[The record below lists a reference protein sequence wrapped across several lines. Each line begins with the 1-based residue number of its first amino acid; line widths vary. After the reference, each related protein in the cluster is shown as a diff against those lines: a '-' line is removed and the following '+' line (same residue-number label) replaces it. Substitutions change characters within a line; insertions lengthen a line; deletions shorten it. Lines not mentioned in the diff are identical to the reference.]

1 MSYRTGYPSA
11 NWPIAGSM
19 REAFGAAGRF
29 RQYLAERFPI
39 AQLLPL
45 SALVSLP
52 AALGTQVYV
61 HSSLHNLPA
70 TLLTFGAV
78 FLLLLR
84 LRLVDELKDL
94 EHDRRFYPDR
104 PLPRGLVSPREVGW
118 AAVGVFSLEVVVAAA
133 GGVSA
138 LMFFAF
144 VVIYSVGTTL
154 EFFCSKWLRGNFTIY
169 VVSHEL
175 LIIPLCF
182 YLYSLNGLTMGDMAA
197 PFFWGLTAHIGLLLL
212 LLEVARKL
220 SPSRAI
226 ELDPNDTYTS
236 QYGAGV
242 SSLVVGLLAIGATA
256 AGILA
261 VMMLRG
267 GIIVLPLAGVA
278 FLVPVDISLM
288 AFVKRPDERTAKAVL
303 NRCAALAVASSSL
316 FVLTA
321 WFS

>member
-1 MSYRTGYPSA
+1 MSYRTGYRSP
-11 NWPIAGSM
+11 NWLIASRM
-19 REAFGAAGRF
+19 RETFGATGRF
-29 RQYLAERFPI
+29 RRYLAERFPI
-39 AQLLPL
+39 AQFLPL

-52 AALGTQVYV
+52 AALGTQVYT
-61 HSSLHNLPA
+61 HWSLYNLPA
-70 TLLTFGAV
+70 ALLTFGAV

-104 PLPRGLVSPREVGW
+104 PLPQGLVSPREVGW
-118 AAVGVFSLEVVVAAA
+118 AAVGVFSLEVVVATA

-144 VVIYSVGTTL
+144 VVLYSVGTTR
-154 EFFCSKWLRGNFTIY
+154 EFFCRKWLRGNFTIY

-182 YLYSLNGLTMGDMAA
+182 YLYSLNGLTMGDMAT
-197 PFFWGLTAHIGLLLL
+197 PFFWGLTAYIGFLLV

-220 SPSRAI
+220 SPSRAT

-256 AGILA
+256 ASILA

-278 FLVPVDISLM
+278 FLIPVGISLM
-288 AFVKRPDERTAKAVL
+288 AFVKRPDERTAKTVL
-303 NRCAALAVASSSL
+303 NLCAAMAVGLSSL
-316 FVLTA
+316 FVLTV